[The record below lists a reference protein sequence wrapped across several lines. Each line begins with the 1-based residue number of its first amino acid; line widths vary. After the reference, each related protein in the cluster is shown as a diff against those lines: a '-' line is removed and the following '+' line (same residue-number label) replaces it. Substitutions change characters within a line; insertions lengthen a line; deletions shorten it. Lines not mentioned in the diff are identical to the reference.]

1 MRQLLT
7 LALIVM
13 MNVQASAA
21 DATAGRFVEVSPAN
35 KEVLADLLVRIDSL
49 ASEGLPAFDPV
60 VIVIHGPEAPVFLR
74 RNYVQ
79 FKDVVDLAARL
90 DALGLADI
98 RMCET
103 WMRNNGVVRGDLAPF
118 VDTVRFAP
126 EEIARL
132 EDEGFVRF

>member
-1 MRQLLT
+1 MKLLLAMT
-7 LALIVM
+7 LILMI
-13 MNVQASAA
+13 NGHASA
-21 DATAGRFVEVSPAN
+21 DGSTAGRFVEVSPAN

-74 RNYVQ
+74 RNYRQ
-79 FKDVVDLAARL
+79 FKEVVDLAARL

-103 WMRNNGVVRGDLAPF
+103 WMRNNGVVREDLTPF
-118 VDTVRFAP
+118 VETVRFAP
-126 EEIARL
+126 EEIERL
-132 EDEGFVRF
+132 QSEGYVRF